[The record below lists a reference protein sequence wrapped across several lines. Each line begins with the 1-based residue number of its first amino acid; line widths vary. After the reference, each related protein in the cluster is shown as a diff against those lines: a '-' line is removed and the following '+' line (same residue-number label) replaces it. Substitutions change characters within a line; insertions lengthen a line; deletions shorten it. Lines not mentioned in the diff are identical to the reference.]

1 MRLKVIF
8 AGTPQNAASTLR
20 ALVESGVEVVG
31 VLTREDAPVGRKQVL
46 EPSPVAK
53 EAQALGIKLIKA
65 NSIDERALSDIN
77 SLGAELGLLVAYGAF
92 LDKRALSSLKK
103 GWINLHYSLLPK
115 YRGAAP
121 VQHAILNG
129 ESETGVSVFELEA
142 GMDTGPIFI
151 SVPTNIEPGENAQ
164 RLLERLTTIGISALL
179 EVLPGIAA
187 GIAHAH
193 PQLDDDKTFARKL
206 SRADAEI
213 DWNVA
218 ADSVERLINAM
229 NPEPMA
235 WSTFNGVAL
244 RVLEGRQA
252 SVIDSNIPIG
262 QIVVADGNVIV
273 GCRDSHLLLQR
284 VQPAG
289 KSPMSAAD
297 WMRGHQGEV
306 AVVLGT

>member
-20 ALVESGVEVVG
+20 ALVESGVEVIG